1 MARVK
6 LGLEGLPAT
15 GLVAKAQAL
24 HDAVVANAALFP
36 NPVPAPADMQTL
48 IETLAAANAAVDA
61 NRGRKEY
68 LDRDNADAALRL
80 AVKQWAG
87 YVQMVSGGDATTIK
101 LSTFEVVRK
110 GSPVGELPPPR
121 NLGARLTNFSGRASL
136 VWEREDGAEMH
147 HVYMSTSNDPF
158 NWELIAV
165 TSKSRYNVDGLESG
179 KFYWF
184 AVTALGAAGESS
196 KSEPCRVMAA
206 A

>member
-15 GLVAKAQAL
+15 GLVAKAKAI
-24 HDAVVANAALFP
+24 HDAVVANASLFP
-36 NPVPAPADMQTL
+36 NPIPTPAEFQAL
-48 IETLAAANAAVDA
+48 IDELAAANAAVDA

-68 LDRDNADAALRL
+68 MERDNADAALRL
-80 AVKQWAG
+80 GVKQWAG

-101 LSTFEVVRK
+101 LSTFEVVKK

-121 NLGARLTNFSGRASL
+121 SLGARLTNMTGRAAL
-136 VWEREDGAEMH
+136 VWDREEGADTH

-158 NWELIAV
+158 NWELIGV
-165 TSKSRYNVDGLESG
+165 TGKSRFNVDHLEPG

-184 AVTALGAAGESS
+184 AVTAIGAAGESS

>member
-15 GLVAKAQAL
+15 GLVAKAQAM

-36 NPVPAPADMQTL
+36 NPIPTPAEFQVL
-48 IETLAAANAAVDA
+48 IDELAAANAAVDA

-68 LDRDNADAALRL
+68 MERDNADAALRL
-80 AVKQWAG
+80 GVKQWAG

-101 LSTFEVVRK
+101 LSTFEVVKK

-121 NLGARLTNFSGRASL
+121 SLGARLTNMTGRAAL
-136 VWEREDGAEMH
+136 VWDREEGTDTH
-147 HVYMSTSNDPF
+147 HVYMSTTNDPF
-158 NWELIAV
+158 NWELIGV
-165 TSKSRYNVDGLESG
+165 TSKSRYNVDDLEPG

-184 AVTALGAAGESS
+184 AVTAIGAAGESS

>member
-24 HDAVVANAALFP
+24 HDAVVDNATLFP
-36 NPVPAPADMQTL
+36 SPIPTPPAFQAL
-48 IETLAAANAAVDA
+48 IDKLVTANAAVDA
-61 NRGRKEY
+61 NRGRNEY
-68 LDRDNADAALRL
+68 LVRDNADAAVREGI
-80 AVKQWAG
+80 KQWAG

-101 LSTFEVVRK
+101 VSTFEVVKR

-121 NLGARLTNFSGRASL
+121 NLGARLTNFTGRASL
-136 VWEREDGAEMH
+136 IWEREEGADTH

-158 NWELIAV
+158 KWELIGV
-165 TSKSRYNVDGLESG
+165 TSKSRFNVDDLEPG

-184 AVTALGAAGESS
+184 AVTAIGTAGESS

>member
-24 HDAVVANAALFP
+24 HDAVVDNATIFP
-36 NPVPAPADMQTL
+36 NPIPTPPEFQAL
-48 IETLAAANAAVDA
+48 IDELAAANAAVDA

-68 LDRDNADAALRL
+68 LERDNADAALRL
-80 AVKQWAG
+80 GVKQWAG
-87 YVQMVSGGDATTIK
+87 YVQMVSGGDATTIR
-101 LSTFEVVRK
+101 LSTFEVVKR
-110 GSPVGELPPPR
+110 GSPVGELPPPT
-121 NLGARLTNFSGRASL
+121 NLATRLTRTTGRAAL
-136 VWEREDGAEMH
+136 VWDREEGTDTH

-158 NWELIAV
+158 NWELIGV
-165 TSKSRYNVDGLESG
+165 TSKSRYNVDNLEPG

-184 AVTALGAAGESS
+184 AVTAIGAAGESS
-196 KSEPCRVMAA
+196 MSEPCRVMAA